1 MVNYNEL
8 KMNVNRKATVSNT
21 SKQIAIKPMLL
32 RKSSIQLND
41 NDTSFIKKNA
51 FNASCFTNE
60 DENKDDGCKLPP
72 ISKN

>member
-1 MVNYNEL
+1 
-8 KMNVNRKATVSNT
+8 
-21 SKQIAIKPMLL
+21 MLL
-32 RKSSIQLND
+32 RESSIQLND

-60 DENKDDGCKLPP
+60 DDGCKLPP